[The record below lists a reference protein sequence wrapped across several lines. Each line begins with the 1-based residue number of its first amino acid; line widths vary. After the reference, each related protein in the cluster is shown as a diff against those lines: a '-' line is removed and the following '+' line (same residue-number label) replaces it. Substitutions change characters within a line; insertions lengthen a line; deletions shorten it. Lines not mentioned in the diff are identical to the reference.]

1 MPIFDYQ
8 CKDCGTT
15 YDIFHKVRE
24 VQEDILCP
32 SCNSQNHQR
41 LISAPNF
48 STGAKASPDQCSN
61 GLGSG
66 CGCAGGACELN

>member
-15 YDIFHKVRE
+15 YDVFHKVRE

-32 SCNSQNHQR
+32 SCRSQNHQR
-41 LISAPNF
+41 LLSAPNF
-48 STGAKASPDQCSN
+48 STGSKASPDPCSS
-61 GLGSG
+61 GSG